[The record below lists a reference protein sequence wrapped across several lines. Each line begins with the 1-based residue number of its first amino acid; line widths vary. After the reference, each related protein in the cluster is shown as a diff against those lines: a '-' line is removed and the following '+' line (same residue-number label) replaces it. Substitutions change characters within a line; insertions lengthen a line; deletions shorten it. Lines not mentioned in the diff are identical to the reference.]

1 MALYSGIR
9 GSARGPNGSSPTF
22 PIAQGTREGCVLS
35 QLLFLI
41 FFADAM
47 RVQARAN
54 LEEGAIM
61 MGPSSKIGDF
71 DLTESD
77 QDLDRGGSDLTESD
91 QDLDEGIV

>member
-1 MALYSGIR
+1 MSL
-9 GSARGPNGSSPTF
+9 
-22 PIAQGTREGCVLS
+22 
-35 QLLFLI
+35 LLFLI
-41 FFADAM
+41 IFADAM

-61 MGPSSKIGDF
+61 MGPSSKIGDS

>member
-1 MALYSGIR
+1 
-9 GSARGPNGSSPTF
+9 
-22 PIAQGTREGCVLS
+22 
-35 QLLFLI
+35 
-41 FFADAM
+41 M

-61 MGPSSKIGDF
+61 MGPSSKIGDS

>member
-1 MALYSGIR
+1 MFF
-9 GSARGPNGSSPTF
+9 SAFLELFRSHK
-22 PIAQGTREGCVLS
+22 GTREGCILS
-35 QLLFLI
+35 LLLFLI

-61 MGPSSKIGDF
+61 MGPSSKIGD
-71 DLTESD
+71 
-77 QDLDRGGSDLTESD
+77 SDLTESD